1 MKKIKI
7 SSLWNATTDL
17 KSTVIINLIKNITN
31 KDIEFSSIKNCDIL
45 LFGPFEH
52 LSFLNYTKRKFIN
65 KIKKKINFVEK
76 IFPNIDFYLVNRKI
90 KPLKIFL
97 SWENFQFPNVQ
108 YDFAITSYL
117 GINNRN
123 HLRFPLWKNLIDW
136 SYLGLVRNVDAYA
149 RRFDTYYKIEDLL
162 KPQGEKFM
170 TKPKKMCLIS
180 SHLIDRD

>member
-1 MKKIKI
+1 
-7 SSLWNATTDL
+7 
-17 KSTVIINLIKNITN
+17 
-31 KDIEFSSIKNCDIL
+31 
-45 LFGPFEH
+45 
-52 LSFLNYTKRKFIN
+52 
-65 KIKKKINFVEK
+65 
-76 IFPNIDFYLVNRKI
+76 
-90 KPLKIFL
+90 L

-136 SYLGLVRNVDAYA
+136 SYLGLVRNVDTYA

-170 TKPKKMCLIS
+170 TKPKKMCLQ
-180 SHLIDRD
+180 